1 VKFSKTTVV
10 ALSILL
16 LVCAEASA
24 HAFLDHADPKVG
36 SVVTA
41 APTVIKIWFTQEIEP
56 DFSVIEVRDS
66 QGNQID
72 KKDSHV
78 DANDE
83 KLLIVS
89 LPALADG
96 DYAVSWKVVSVD
108 THHTQGD
115 FKFTVKSG
123 K

>member
-1 VKFSKTTVV
+1 MKLTSSMCI
-10 ALSILL
+10 ALSVL
-16 LVCAEASA
+16 LVICGQARA

-41 APTVIKIWFTQEIEP
+41 SPTVIKIWFTQEIEP

-66 QGNQID
+66 QGNQVD

-78 DANDE
+78 DANDD

-115 FKFTVKSG
+115 FKFTIKSG

>member
-1 VKFSKTTVV
+1 MKRFILAMLLTLAMP
-10 ALSILL
+10 ALAL
-16 LVCAEASA
+16 A

-41 APTVIKIWFTQEIEP
+41 SPAVIKIWFTQEIEP

-66 QGNQID
+66 QGNQVD

-89 LPALADG
+89 LPNLPDG
-96 DYAVSWKVVSVD
+96 QYAVSWKVVSVD